1 MMNKTE
7 TYDQKKRRLFGRQ
20 YLESYLK
27 ELDAITNKKINE
39 EMLLSLVESDEINS
53 TVFTESRTTLID
65 FHDKEKLL
73 LLLGDLAKL
82 RNGEIYLYTS
92 YSEDCGMLQLDSL
105 MDFNVNFD
113 FEDEH
118 SGLITITLKDLSN
131 KLILDF
137 YEEGNDQLLTV
148 EVYGADWTKV
158 EFER

>member
-118 SGLITITLKDLSN
+118 SGLITITLKDL
-131 KLILDF
+131 
-137 YEEGNDQLLTV
+137 
-148 EVYGADWTKV
+148 
-158 EFER
+158 